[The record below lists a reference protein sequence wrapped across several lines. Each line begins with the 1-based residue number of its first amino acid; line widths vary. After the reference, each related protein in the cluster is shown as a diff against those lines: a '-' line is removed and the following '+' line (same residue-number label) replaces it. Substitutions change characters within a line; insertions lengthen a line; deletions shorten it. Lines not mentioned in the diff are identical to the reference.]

1 MAELLRGSNALIG
14 STKNPLKEQFTMRG
28 HLDSL
33 ENCLNDML
41 NELSYHTQQMQ
52 ITSSEKDTAGA
63 LIEMNVC

>member
-1 MAELLRGSNALIG
+1 
-14 STKNPLKEQFTMRG
+14 MRG

-41 NELSYHTQQMQ
+41 NELSYNTQQMQ